1 MNAAFIEQLI
11 SKAETLMEAL
21 PYMQAFSGK
30 YFVIKY
36 GGQAMVSDE
45 MTASVVADIVLL
57 KHIGIKPVLVHGG
70 GKKVSAMMQKM
81 GKKPRFV
88 EGLRITD
95 DETMEVAE
103 MVLLGNISN
112 RIVSLLNRC
121 GAPAVGISGADGGLI
136 QAVRKPPF
144 LAGGSPGQIV
154 DLGRVGE
161 VNSVNTALIKIL
173 SENGYIP
180 VVSPVGAGPCWE
192 SLNINADHAAGDLAG
207 ALQAEK
213 LVILTDVEGVYR
225 QDDGGLKFISRI
237 TGKEIGVLVKEGQI
251 NGGMIPKVE
260 ACLLALNKGVARTH
274 IIDGRREHALVLEIF
289 TDAGI
294 GTMVTL

>member
-1 MNAAFIEQLI
+1 MNADFIEQLI

-36 GGQAMVSDE
+36 GGQAMVSEE

-70 GKKVSAMMQKM
+70 GKEVSAMMQKI
-81 GKKPRFV
+81 GKEPRFV

-103 MVLLGNISN
+103 AVLLGNINN

-121 GAPAVGISGADGGLI
+121 GAPAVGLGGADGGLF
-136 QAVRKPPF
+136 QALRKPPF
-144 LAGGSPGQIV
+144 LTGGSPGQVV

-161 VNSVNTALIKIL
+161 VSGVNTALIRIL
-173 SENGYIP
+173 SENGYVP
-180 VVSPVGAGPCWE
+180 VVSPVGAGPSWE
-192 SLNINADHAAGDLAG
+192 SLNINADHAAGELAG

-225 QDDGGLKFISRI
+225 QAKGGRIFISRI
-237 TGKEIGVLVKEGQI
+237 SGQEIGSLVEEGQI
-251 NGGMIPKVE
+251 LSLI
-260 ACLLALNKGVARTH
+260 H
-274 IIDGRREHALVLEIF
+274 I
-289 TDAGI
+289 
-294 GTMVTL
+294 